1 MFRIFCI
8 AAAFWATALAAGA
21 AQAETVVGK
30 VIEVA
35 DGATVT
41 VLSREGSSL
50 HRVRLAGI
58 SAPPAN
64 SVLGSRAREGLR
76 RIIRGR
82 IVRIDANAL
91 DSAGMMIGTIEIVR
105 SEAECPVPARCK
117 LPIDPGVS
125 QLTAGYA
132 VVDEQ
137 TIQFRSEERQQRYA
151 AAQAEAKFHKRG
163 VWQGHRPVVRANTD
177 YEDNAGVYPLRAPE
191 PLTGRR

>member
-1 MFRIFCI
+1 MFRLFCI
-8 AAAFWATALAAGA
+8 ATGLFAAALATGA
-21 AQAETVVGK
+21 AQAEVVVGK
-30 VIEVA
+30 VVEVT
-35 DGATVT
+35 DGATLT
-41 VLSREGSSL
+41 VLSKTGASL

-58 SAPPAN
+58 SVPPAD

-76 RIIRGR
+76 RIIRGQ

-117 LPIDPGVS
+117 SPIDPGVS

-132 VVDEQ
+132 VVDEK
-137 TIQFRSEERQQRYA
+137 TIQFRSEERQHRYA
-151 AAQAEAKFHKRG
+151 AAQADAKIHKRG
-163 VWQGHRPVVRANTD
+163 VWKGHRPVARATTD
-177 YEDNAGVYPLRAPE
+177 YEENAGVYPLRAPE

>member
-1 MFRIFCI
+1 MFRRFCI
-8 AAAFWATALAAGA
+8 ATGFLAAVLAASA
-21 AQAETVVGK
+21 AQAEVVVGK
-30 VIEVA
+30 VVEVT
-35 DGATVT
+35 DGATLT
-41 VLSREGSSL
+41 VLSKSGASL

-58 SAPPAN
+58 SAPSAQ

-82 IVRIDANAL
+82 IVRINANAL
-91 DSAGMMIGTIEIVR
+91 DSAGMMIGTIEIIR
-105 SEAECPVPARCK
+105 SEEDCPVPANCR

-137 TIQFRSEERQQRYA
+137 TIQLRSEERQQRYA
-151 AAQAEAKFHKRG
+151 AAQAEAKTHKRG
-163 VWQGHRPVVRANTD
+163 VWKAHRPVARANTD
-177 YEDNAGVYPLRAPE
+177 YEENAGVYPLRAPE